1 MAARRPLYYDSG
13 NLREMSEAMITQI
26 VNRCVYLYGGNPS
39 VTLGVVS
46 DNGSLAAITDTRMKS
61 GAASTS
67 ETANPP
73 EETTQEPQQAT
84 EVTFDKIDQTVATV
98 STPSDTNNKLYPA
111 YYDGSGAIQAM
122 TATDVFDTFIT
133 TAIGLL
139 VDGTDRPGTFK
150 VSSSGAS
157 ATASAVSGH
166 TKVSDTPIFHDQKA
180 DLSAFTTSGIQSSGT
195 FQDHPT
201 TSDFD
206 SDGVGPGPRSGYY
219 HLYKADQGSAP
230 TFTQPLQIN
239 SGNDLQVYSVTNFDA
254 MLLAEIRHHT
264 VNTVGSRITYGING
278 TGEAS
283 SISAS
288 GSDKGTMVDSR
299 LTGGAGNYQAT
310 GALTTDD
317 YRAQEFPNG
326 TLSSVATYT
335 LKINRS

>member
-26 VNRCVYLYGGNPS
+26 VNRCVYVYGGNPS
-39 VTLGVVS
+39 VTLSVVS
-46 DNGSLAAITDTRMKS
+46 NNGSLDALTDTRMKS
-61 GAASTS
+61 GAASQSVS
-67 ETANPP
+67 ENPS
-73 EETTQEPQQAT
+73 EGTTQEPQQAT
-84 EVTFDKIDQTVATV
+84 PITFDKIDQTVATV

-150 VSSSGAS
+150 VSTSGTS
-157 ATASAVSGH
+157 ATASTVSGH

-180 DLSAFTTSGIQSSGT
+180 DLSEFLVSRIGEEGTS
-195 FQDHPT
+195 QDHPT
-201 TSDFD
+201 TAA
-206 SDGVGPGPRSGYY
+206 YY
-219 HLYKADQGSAP
+219 HLYKCDQGSAP
-230 TFTQPLQIN
+230 AFTQPLQIN
-239 SGNDLQVYSVTNFDA
+239 SGNDLQVYPVSNFDA

-288 GSDKGTMVDSR
+288 GNDKGTMIDSR
-299 LTGGAGNYQAT
+299 LVGGSGDYQVT
-310 GALTTDD
+310 DALTAND
-317 YRAQEFPNG
+317 YRAQEFPDG
-326 TLSSVATYT
+326 TLTSVSTYT

>member
-13 NLREMSEAMITQI
+13 NLREMSETMITQI
-26 VNRCVYLYGGNPS
+26 VNRCIYLYGGNPT
-39 VTLGVVS
+39 VTLSVVS
-46 DNGSLAAITDTRMKS
+46 NNGSLAALTDTRMKS
-61 GAASTS
+61 GEARTS
-67 ETANPP
+67 ETANPL
-73 EETTQEPQQAT
+73 ETTTPEPIQAT

-150 VSSSGAS
+150 VASSGTN
-157 ATASAVSGH
+157 ATADALSGH
-166 TKVSDTPIFHDQKA
+166 TKVSDTPVFQDQKA
-180 DLSAFTTSGIQSSGT
+180 DLSAFTVAQIGASGT

-201 TSDFD
+201 TEA
-206 SDGVGPGPRSGYY
+206 YY
-219 HLYKADQGSAP
+219 HLYKGDQGSAP
-230 TFTQPLQIN
+230 AFTQPLLIDG
-239 SGNDLQVYSVTNFDA
+239 SNDLQVYPVTNFDA

-288 GSDKGTMVDSR
+288 GSDKGTMTDFR
-299 LTGGAGNYQAT
+299 LTGGDGDYRNT
-310 GALTTDD
+310 DALSAND
-317 YRAQEFPNG
+317 YRAQEFPDG
-326 TLSSVATYT
+326 TLTSVATYT

>member
-26 VNRCVYLYGGNPS
+26 VNRCVYVYGGNPS
-39 VTLGVVS
+39 VTLSVVS
-46 DNGSLAAITDTRMKS
+46 NNGSLDALTDTRMKS
-61 GAASTS
+61 GEARTS
-67 ETANPP
+67 VSANPP
-73 EETTQEPQQAT
+73 ETTTPEPVQAT
-84 EVTFDKIDQTVATV
+84 PVTFDKIDQTVATV
-98 STPSDTNNKLYPA
+98 STPSDTNNKLYPV
-111 YYDGSGAIQAM
+111 YYDGSGTIQAM

-150 VSSSGAS
+150 VASSGTS
-157 ATASAVSGH
+157 ATASALSGH

-180 DLSAFTTSGIQSSGT
+180 NLSSFSVSSIGASGT

-201 TSDFD
+201 TAA
-206 SDGVGPGPRSGYY
+206 YY
-219 HLYKADQGSAP
+219 HLYKGDQGAAP
-230 TFTQPLQIN
+230 TFTQPLLIDG
-239 SGNDLQVYSVTNFDA
+239 SNDLQVYPVSNFDA

-288 GSDKGTMVDSR
+288 GSDKGTMIDSR
-299 LTGGAGNYQAT
+299 LVGGSGNYQKT
-310 GALTTDD
+310 DALSAND
-317 YRAQEFPNG
+317 YRAQEFPDG
-326 TLSSVATYT
+326 TLTSVSTYT

>member
-1 MAARRPLYYDSG
+1 MLVRRPLYYDSG
-13 NLREMSEAMITQI
+13 NLREMSQAMITQI
-26 VNRCVYLYGGNPS
+26 VDRCVYLYGGNPS

-46 DNGSLAAITDTRMKS
+46 NNGSLDALTDTRMKS
-61 GAASTS
+61 GEARTS
-67 ETANPP
+67 ITANPV
-73 EETTQEPQQAT
+73 ETTTPEPIEAAD
-84 EVTFDKIDQTVATV
+84 VTFDKIDQTVATV
-98 STPSDTNNKLYPA
+98 SAPSDTNNKLYPA
-111 YYDGSGAIQAM
+111 YYDINGAVQAM

-150 VSSSGAS
+150 VASSGAS
-157 ATASAVSGH
+157 ATASALSSH

-180 DLSAFTTSGIQSSGT
+180 NLSAFSSSSIGTSGT

-201 TSDFD
+201 TAA
-206 SDGVGPGPRSGYY
+206 YY
-219 HLYKADQGSAP
+219 HLYKGDQGSAP
-230 TFTQPLQIN
+230 TFTQPLLIDG
-239 SGNDLQVYSVTNFDA
+239 SNDLQVYPVTNFDA
-254 MLLAEIRHHT
+254 MLLAEIRHHS

-299 LTGGAGNYQAT
+299 LEGGDGNYQAT
-310 GALTTDD
+310 GALSADD

-326 TLSSVATYT
+326 TLTSVATYT